1 MSGWSPW
8 SDQSTVGQSCKNCKN
23 SRNIGIRLDIL
34 FGKVETAINSN
45 IALVSL
51 DFLLICDQGVSVILG
66 TLLINLTILLSF
78 VDNWKPLN
86 AVFTTLFPAR
96 DVVRPEKMMKALE
109 EEEREAN
116 NNNNNNK
123 TKQVDDVSH
132 LPKARQQLLE
142 AYSAPVTRIFD
153 SSSSIISSISTTAAS
168 LPIIGNYLPGQKS
181 VGWIEI
187 YSDQP
192 SFLFWMLEIL
202 LTAFMKLAIND
213 TPGRS

>member
-1 MSGWSPW
+1 M
-8 SDQSTVGQSCKNCKN
+8 
-23 SRNIGIRLDIL
+23 
-34 FGKVETAINSN
+34 
-45 IALVSL
+45 
-51 DFLLICDQGVSVILG
+51 SVILG

-78 VDNWKPLN
+78 VANRKPLN

-109 EEEREAN
+109 GEEREA

-181 VGWIEI
+181 VG
-187 YSDQP
+187 
-192 SFLFWMLEIL
+192 
-202 LTAFMKLAIND
+202 
-213 TPGRS
+213 

>member
-1 MSGWSPW
+1 M
-8 SDQSTVGQSCKNCKN
+8 
-23 SRNIGIRLDIL
+23 
-34 FGKVETAINSN
+34 
-45 IALVSL
+45 
-51 DFLLICDQGVSVILG
+51 SVILG

-78 VDNWKPLN
+78 VANRKPLN

-109 EEEREAN
+109 GEEREAN
-116 NNNNNNK
+116 NNNNNNNHK

-181 VGWIEI
+181 VG
-187 YSDQP
+187 
-192 SFLFWMLEIL
+192 
-202 LTAFMKLAIND
+202 
-213 TPGRS
+213 